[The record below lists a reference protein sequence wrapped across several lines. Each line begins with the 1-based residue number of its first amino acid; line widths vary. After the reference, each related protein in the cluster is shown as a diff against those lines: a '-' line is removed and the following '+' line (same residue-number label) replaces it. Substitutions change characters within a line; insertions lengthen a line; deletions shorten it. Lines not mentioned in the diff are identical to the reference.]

1 MDLRQLPPGGEPDH
15 GSAFVA
21 GEVPVT
27 TGPEPNPRRPTT
39 YLLRRADQAVVAGL
53 VLLGLASM
61 GGWWVTHE
69 GCRGRLV
76 EIDRAEP
83 LTAEFEVD
91 LNEAEWPELAQLPDI
106 GETLARRIVESRRRD
121 GPFLDHEDLQRVR
134 GIGPRTLDR
143 VRSYLRPM
151 PEHGAIVAGEA
162 SDGDQS

>member
-1 MDLRQLPPGGEPDH
+1 M
-15 GSAFVA
+15 
-21 GEVPVT
+21 
-27 TGPEPNPRRPTT
+27 
-39 YLLRRADQAVVAGL
+39 AGL

-61 GGWWVTHE
+61 GGWWVAHG

-83 LTAEFEVD
+83 LSAEFEVD

-106 GETLARRIVESRRRD
+106 GETLARRIVESRNRD

-143 VRSYLRPM
+143 VRPYLRPM
-151 PEHGAIVAGEA
+151 PEHEAIVAGEA